1 MRDEAEVS
9 VPADGADVLV
19 VGGGLA
25 GPAAAIVLARAG
37 RRVTLLER
45 EREPKHKVCGE
56 FLSAE
61 ALGLLRF
68 LGVSPVALGA
78 VPVQGVR
85 FCSGRHATRAELP
98 FAAMSLTRR
107 QLDPALLVAAEAA
120 RVRVVRGASVE
131 SLVRDRDG
139 WRAEIVGGEFFSA
152 RDAVLAT
159 GKHELRGFVR
169 PAGPQGDLVG
179 MKMYL
184 RLAPAQAEALAGHV
198 ELLLYPGGY
207 AGLQPVE
214 EGVANLC
221 GLVQRKL
228 LGKLGGWEGLLTQM
242 RESSLHARDRLA
254 GAEPLLAKPLAIASI
269 PYGFVRRSAAGEG
282 LWAVGDQAAVIPSF
296 TGDGMSI
303 ALYSGVRAAESLLRG
318 DTAADFQRQL
328 HAELRWQVMRA
339 TALSR
344 ALVWGPSKRLLAI
357 AVRLWP
363 GLLRGTARA
372 TRIPGAAVRA
382 LSAGL

>member
-1 MRDEAEVS
+1 MSGPAHEAEI
-9 VPADGADVLV
+9 LV
-19 VGGGLA
+19 MGGGLA

-45 EREPKHKVCGE
+45 EWEPRHKVCGE

-61 ALGLLRF
+61 ALQLLRF

-78 VPVQGVR
+78 VPVHGVR
-85 FCSGRHATRAELP
+85 LCSGRHATRAELP

-107 QLDPALLVAAEAA
+107 RLDPALLMAAEAA
-120 RVRVVRGASVE
+120 GVQVVRGASVE
-131 SLVRDRDG
+131 LLVREGDG
-139 WRAEIVGGEFFSA
+139 WRVEVGGGATFSA

-184 RLAPAQAEALAGHV
+184 RLAPGQAAALAGHV

-214 EGVANLC
+214 DGVANLC

-242 RESSLHARDRLA
+242 RESSSHARERLA
-254 GAEPLLAKPLAIASI
+254 GAEPLLPKPLAIAPI
-269 PYGFVRRSAAGEG
+269 PYGFVRRSAVGER

-318 DTAADFQRQL
+318 ETAADFQRQL
-328 HAELRWQVMRA
+328 HAELRWQVARA
-339 TALSR
+339 TAVSR
-344 ALVWGPSKRLLAI
+344 ALVWEPSKWVVAG
-357 AVRLWP
+357 AVRLLP
-363 GLLRGTARA
+363 SLLRGTARA
-372 TRIPGAAVRA
+372 TRLPGGAIEA
-382 LSAGL
+382 LSAEI